1 MESPNINLRT
11 NRIKN
16 AISEILT
23 EICEEAPP
31 ESIENLRKLFSSKI
45 NLAPSFKV
53 FISKKVPS
61 LSIGKYLER
70 LLKYSNAE
78 ESTLILILIYIDRLC
93 EITKLSLSF
102 YSIHK

>member
-1 MESPNINLRT
+1 MESPNINLRI
-11 NRIKN
+11 NHIKN
-16 AISEILT
+16 SISEILT

-31 ESIENLRKLFSSKI
+31 ESIEKIRKLFYFKI
-45 NLAPSFKV
+45 NLASAFKV
-53 FISKKVPS
+53 FISKKVPT
-61 LSIGKYLER
+61 LSISKYLER

-93 EITKLSLSF
+93 EITKINLSF